1 MAQYGKTFYGNSY
14 YGNITAF
21 SSTYISKAFDAEE
34 PFTGPITVSLDAV
47 LTRQTYRA
55 QDAELRKVGAWS
67 VSGTTLRT
75 TEVGATISMNMS
87 ASRAKLLFTKQ
98 SDVNQTFELKIATPT
113 GTVLHTQSIST
124 TGSGNGSY
132 ESPIFTYQE
141 VIVTVTAKTGGGT
154 FIFQGIEAVVTD
166 VKVEVGAGTST
177 TNMTYSPI
185 TLTYANGVYTGTT
198 PSVANK
204 RYVRFK
210 IHLAS
215 SDDDASPVVKYMEM
229 RSGDVT
235 TRAEDGYWRA
245 SINMENVAQAKSK
258 TFKEVVAFDWVEN
271 KPAATEIDY
280 RSRGAVSAGSTNL
293 GAETAVYRKGYKRL
307 RLPEGITEG
316 YIVTKKRVDPREYL
330 GTNLNQIK
338 QWLDMNTL
346 LSMPT
351 EELGQEIEISFYDVY
366 PSADNADI
374 TPVIT
379 FNPTEEE
386 STRAL
391 ALFNTTEV
399 GLFYIMIRLKRL
411 STKGTPVVD
420 WMSFESEIEFKQSI
434 SPTSLDI
441 SAIDNGTGIK
451 LLKTL
456 TGTEFSW
463 PTNAN
468 ANAVNTSALS
478 GAKKDLLLLDE
489 TNQYGLTLYFK
500 SKEAATQGRNTTNTL
515 TDAIWGKLVAE
526 DAPSTSTALDPKKP
540 YFHYHYNG
548 STVQY
553 LIKDKHEMGTDY
565 TPALI
570 QDKKY
575 RYRIING
582 RPDSFMQVTRPMTWA
597 EVAEIFNV
605 TVTALKAVN
614 PGKLEYEGKLVVGQ
628 SIKEPNTTKNA
639 NVSLI
644 FEGKSTVTDV
654 SPHNKNGTS
663 IIVAELLTGN
673 YGFTEWRSEQ
683 RIYTGYLNV
692 NDLRSPYQ
700 REQINSTIVAGE
712 SQYTVLAGDTY
723 ASIAKKKSVHVIDLQ
738 RLNNDIPLV
747 TGSRI
752 RVPSPLT
759 LPILAPEVI
768 FTDEAG
774 NALDNPYK
782 ITIIDNSVK
791 KKDGTIID
799 TNLVTVGSGT
809 KPGMRYDIQE
819 SAPVSVKIT
828 RGAIAN
834 GRDLLEH
841 KNVNRIISI
850 VDKNG
855 VSYSKY
861 TDIGGIKTG
870 DYVMEGN
877 YVSWV
882 GQQQSSKEPAAGVE
896 YTVTYT
902 YNQIKKVYLTMDSTY
917 VEKAGYDILWR
928 SPEIKEYEG
937 VARPD
942 SDFKIKI
949 ATPESFEGYT
959 TRIEDVG
966 YVVEDNDIW
975 VKTYIEQEED
985 GYYLI
990 GTMDGEDPAKN
1001 WYPLIESGYYYLN
1014 DEERYLYS
1022 EPIQTVFGKEAVP
1035 LAKNIK
1041 YQDGGIKLSKAATNY
1056 VENGTFLKTSEGLL
1070 YQVSP
1075 NMDMTGKTWSDWNLT
1090 WEQINGMN
1098 TTWGEL

>member
-47 LTRQTYRA
+47 FTRQVYRA

-75 TEVGATISMNMS
+75 TEVGANISMNMS
-87 ASRAKLLFTKQ
+87 ASQVKLLFTKQ
-98 SDVNQTFELKIATPT
+98 SDVNQTFEVSVKTPQ
-113 GTVLHTQSIST
+113 GTVLHTQSVST

-132 ESPIFTYQE
+132 ETPLFTYQE
-141 VIVTVTAKTGGGT
+141 VVVTITAKTGAGT

-166 VKVEVGAGTST
+166 VKVEVGAGTTVS
-177 TNMTYSPI
+177 NMVYTPL

-198 PSVANK
+198 PSVASK

-215 SDDDASPVVKYMEM
+215 SDDNASPIVKYLEM
-229 RSGDVT
+229 RSGDVK
-235 TRAEDGYWRA
+235 TRAQNGYWRA
-245 SINMENVAQAKSK
+245 SINMENVAQVESK
-258 TFKEVVAFDWVEN
+258 TFKEVVAVDWVEN
-271 KPAATEIDY
+271 KPAATTIDY

-316 YIVTKKRVDPREYL
+316 YVVTKKRVDPREYL
-330 GTNLNQIK
+330 GGNLNRIK
-338 QWLDMNTL
+338 QWVSMNTL

-391 ALFNTTEV
+391 ALFNSAEP

-420 WMSFESEIEFKQSI
+420 WMAFGSEMEFKQSI
-434 SPTSLDI
+434 NPTGLDI

-451 LLKTL
+451 ALKTL
-456 TGTEFSW
+456 SGTEFSW

-468 ANAVNTSALS
+468 ANTTNTSSLS
-478 GAKKDLLLLDE
+478 SAKKNLLLLDE

-500 SKEAATQGRNTTNTL
+500 SKETQAQGRNTTNTL
-515 TDAIWGKLVAE
+515 TDAIWGKLVAT
-526 DAPSTSTALDPKKP
+526 DASSTSTSLDPKKP

-570 QDKKY
+570 QNKKY

-582 RPDSFMQVTRPMTWA
+582 RPDSFMQVTYPMTWE

-605 TVTALKAVN
+605 TVMALKAVN

-628 SIKEPNTTKNA
+628 SIKEPNLTKNM

-644 FEGKSTVTDV
+644 FEGKSTVTDT

-663 IIVAELLTGN
+663 VIVAELITGN
-673 YGFTEWRSEQ
+673 YGFTDWRSEQ

-692 NDLRSPYQ
+692 NDLRNPYE
-700 REQINSTIVAGE
+700 REQINSNIVAGE
-712 SQYTVLAGDTY
+712 SEYLIASGDTY
-723 ASIAKKKSVHVIDLQ
+723 ASIAKKKGVNVIDLQ
-738 RLNNDIPLV
+738 RLNNDMTLV
-747 TGSRI
+747 VGTRI

-759 LPILAPEVI
+759 LPVLAPEVI
-768 FTDEAG
+768 FVDDAG
-774 NALDNPYK
+774 NALDNPY
-782 ITIIDNSVK
+782 TISIIENSVK
-791 KKDGTIID
+791 KKDGTIVD

-809 KPGMRYDIQE
+809 KPGMRYDTQE
-819 SAPVSVKIT
+819 STPISVKIT
-828 RGAIAN
+828 RGKIAN

-841 KNVNRIISI
+841 KNVKRIISI
-850 VDKNG
+850 VDANG
-855 VSYSKY
+855 VSYAKY

-870 DYVMEGN
+870 DYVLEGN

-882 GQQQSSKEPAAGVE
+882 GQQQSSKEPSEGVI

-902 YNQIKKVYLTMDSTY
+902 YNQIQKVYLTMDSTY

-928 SPEIKEYEG
+928 SPEIKEYQG

-949 ATPESFEGYT
+949 ATPETFEGYT

-975 VKTYIEQEED
+975 VKTYIEQQDD

-1014 DEERYLYS
+1014 DEERYLYA
-1022 EPIQTVFGKEAVP
+1022 EPIQTVFGKESVP
-1035 LAKNIK
+1035 LAKNIR
-1041 YQDGGIKLSKAATNY
+1041 YADGGIKLSKAATNY
-1056 VENGTFLKTSEGLL
+1056 VPNGAFEQTSEGLF
-1070 YQVSP
+1070 YQVKASMISQ
-1075 NMDMTGKTWSDWNLT
+1075 NV
-1090 WEQINGMN
+1090 
-1098 TTWGEL
+1098 